1 MLNLL
6 VRVKQPGKPKFSV
19 FRLAKVEVTKNTGLL
34 NKQLWETKHKIVKT
48 KKLRETITSLLWYL
62 LYRR

>member
-6 VRVKQPGKPKFSV
+6 ARAKQPGQPKLRAFK
-19 FRLAKVEVTKNTGLL
+19 LAKAKVTKNTGLL